1 MARAAARLFLLAVTV
16 GSLQACSTVGGTA
29 PPAPRTGPP
38 VREAE
43 PTLEAAEQGDGNDA
57 ARITSGVVE
66 IAIESIGT
74 PYVWGGTNANGF
86 DCSGLIQYAYGQF
99 GILLPR
105 VSTAQMRAG
114 TPVGLDSAPL
124 RPGDIL
130 GFSLDDP
137 DKTSHVGL
145 YVGDDQFI
153 HSSSSGVRI
162 SNIANPYWQEH
173 LVAAR
178 RMVQ

>member
-1 MARAAARLFLLAVTV
+1 M
-16 GSLQACSTVGGTA
+16 VGGPV
-29 PPAPRTGPP
+29 PPSPRVGTP
-38 VREAE
+38 VREVEPIPDAE
-43 PTLEAAEQGDGNDA
+43 AGGRSTPDDDWS
-57 ARITSGVVE
+57 RITSGVVE

-86 DCSGLIQYAYGQF
+86 DCSGLIQYAYGEF

-114 TPVGLDSAPL
+114 SPVDLKMALL

-137 DKTSHVGL
+137 NKTSHVGL

-162 SNIANPYWQEH
+162 SNIVNPYWQEH
-173 LVAAR
+173 LIAAR